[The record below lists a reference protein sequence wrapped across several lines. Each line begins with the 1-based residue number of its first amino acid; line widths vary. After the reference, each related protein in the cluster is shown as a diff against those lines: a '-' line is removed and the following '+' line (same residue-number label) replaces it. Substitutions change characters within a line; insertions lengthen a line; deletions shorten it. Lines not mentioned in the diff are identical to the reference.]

1 MESSAVAV
9 GEDQA
14 VLMILVS
21 LSLTES
27 GSCSES
33 GETPVSLIS
42 QEDTRIHNQGKPGE
56 RARTR
61 NYAVFQ
67 NQIPP
72 EHTDALLSSG
82 RLHRPE
88 LKPSKKT
95 T

>member
-14 VLMILVS
+14 VLVILVP

-33 GETPVSLIS
+33 GETQVSLIS

-56 RARTR
+56 RARTP
-61 NYAVFQ
+61 NYSVFQ

-72 EHTDALLSSG
+72 EHTDAFTIQFSLAL
-82 RLHRPE
+82 RLG
-88 LKPSKKT
+88 KS
-95 T
+95 